1 MNNNTKKF
9 INNKKNNNIAKMN
22 NVTKKNMINA
32 KNTRSRLNA
41 SKNTVSSN
49 TTSVK
54 LGINVESSESQREV
68 LNRLQNNLKKN
79 NEKVKKFQGK
89 ITELRKFNNKL
100 SDGYQLSLKMVVDVS
115 DLLHRYVGIF
125 EMLETLMTNIEST
138 FEFNEEDF
146 RYIRDLTEKNIHDIR
161 TKLNKQVDSMV
172 VVFEKEGL
180 KEQAS
185 ELKKLKDTSAEISSN
200 AANIS
205 RGLPASSKP
214 KVNNSKAKVNNSK
227 PKTNNSKA
235 KANNAKPK
243 KTLMQRFNEILYD

>member
-1 MNNNTKKF
+1 MNSNTKKNINNTKK
-9 INNKKNNNIAKMN
+9 NNIAKMN

-146 RYIRDLTEKNIHDIR
+146 RYIRDLTEKNIQDIR

-185 ELKKLKDTSAEISSN
+185 ELKKLKDTTAEISSN